1 MAGTELDL
9 LDGYRQLLTIRE
21 FESHAAR
28 LRTQG
33 VIVCSLHLADGHEAV
48 AVGARAA
55 LNPTDTVNATYR
67 GHHWAIA
74 SGTLLEPLFA
84 EFMGRATGVNGGR
97 GGAGFFA
104 DGDHAF
110 LGESGIV
117 GATAPIAT
125 GAALG
130 FRHDGS
136 GRVAVAAF
144 GDGALNQG
152 AVHEAMN
159 FAGVYD
165 LPVIFVCENNGYAEF
180 TPTEAMFAALPLER
194 RAEVYG
200 FPGIAVDGTDLA
212 AVHAA
217 VGTAAQRARAG
228 QGPSLL
234 VCATRR
240 LGGHTTHDPEVYRP
254 AGEKAAWSAEGDPLA
269 RLHTLLT
276 ESGAAGAE
284 QLESLATEVRDHVR
298 AAAQAAREAPTS
310 DPATLEQHLYG

>member
-1 MAGTELDL
+1 MTGLDRL
-9 LDGYRQLLTIRE
+9 EGYRAMVTIRE
-21 FESHAAR
+21 FENHSST

-33 VIVCSLHLADGHEAV
+33 TIVCSLHLSNGHEAI
-48 AVGARAA
+48 AVGTRAA
-55 LNPTDTVNATYR
+55 LDPADTVNATYR

-74 SGTLLEPLFA
+74 SGTSLEALYG
-84 EFMGRATGVNGGR
+84 EFMGRRSGVNGGR

-104 DGDHAF
+104 DPAHAF

-159 FAGVYD
+159 FAAVFQ
-165 LPVIFVCENNGYAEF
+165 LPVLFVCENNGYAEY
-180 TPTEAMFAALPLER
+180 TPTESMFGALPLER

-200 FPGIAVDGTDLA
+200 FPGVAVDGTDLE

-217 VGTAAQRARAG
+217 AGAAAAHARDG
-228 QGPSLL
+228 GGPTLL
-234 VCATRR
+234 VCTTRR
-240 LGGHTTHDPEVYRP
+240 LSGHHTHDPETYRP
-254 AGEKAAWSAEGDPLA
+254 KGEKAAWAAESDPISRLRERLLAEGAADEA
-269 RLHTLLT
+269 ALT
-276 ESGAAGAE
+276 EIDASARVE
-284 QLESLATEVRDHVR
+284 VR
-298 AAAQAAREAPTS
+298 AAARTAAEQPPS
-310 DPATLEQHLYG
+310 DPAELEQHVYG